1 MTQPAVTHQIRQLE
15 EETSTR
21 LFDRANNRISLTEA
35 GHDVLAYATRIL
47 ELYEDMHKALKV
59 RSGDHSGLVTLG
71 ASTTIAEYVLPGLLV
86 KFREAFPDVQIRLRV
101 ANTDGIV
108 GMVDN
113 QLLVIEHWQEDELVV
128 LMPPNHELVAQ
139 ESINAEELLA
149 HPFIQRE
156 AGSGTRSVLARYLER
171 EGLDENQLNQPFEL
185 GSTEAIKGSVLAGVG
200 IAVVSRATVAKE
212 VTLGLL
218 VARPL
223 APPLM
228 RNFYFVKQR
237 QQFRSHLM
245 DALFQFAR
253 THQSLG

>member
-1 MTQPAVTHQIRQLE
+1 
-15 EETSTR
+15 
-21 LFDRANNRISLTEA
+21 
-35 GHDVLAYATRIL
+35 
-47 ELYEDMHKALKV
+47 MHKALKV

-101 ANTDGIV
+101 GNTDRIV
-108 GMVDN
+108 GMVANNALDLGVVEGEVDN
-113 QLLVIEHWQEDELVV
+113 QLLVIEHWQQDELVV

-139 ESINAEELLA
+139 QSITAQELLA

-212 VTLGLL
+212 VTLDLL

-253 THQSLG
+253 THQS